1 MIGEQTAIKAAG
13 VAGGCAGLGRKR
25 MARSRGHGSPIV
37 RRMANSSPLLAL
49 LVLCLAGGQP
59 AAAGMAQAPAAA
71 DAPAG
76 AASSPRSEAAVG
88 RVVRVRSIA
97 EYTAAVRRLRPG
109 DTVRLANGVW
119 RDFEIVF
126 TGEGRADAP
135 ITLEA
140 ETPGQVVLSGQS
152 NLRLS
157 GRHLVVRGLRF
168 QDGHSPTTEVI
179 AFRTDSRTLAFN
191 SRVTDVAII
200 DYNRP
205 DRTQTEIW
213 VALFGRNNRFDHSLL
228 AGKATQGVTLA
239 VRLDAPDSNENNH
252 SIDHNLFGRRPP
264 LGSNG
269 GETIRVGTSHNSLED
284 SRTRIENNW
293 FEEASGEVEIISI
306 KSGANLVRGNVFRR
320 SQGAVVL
327 RHGNGNLVENNVFYG
342 DGEPGTGGVRVI
354 NARQTVRNNWF
365 IGLNGTGSVSAL
377 AVMNGVP
384 DSPLNRYHQVV
395 DARIENN
402 TFIAPAR
409 ITFGAGA
416 SEELSLAPRDSIFAR
431 NLIIAAPADLF
442 ELRAPIGGIGF
453 AGNFLNPAAL
463 VPEGAGAGFAPLELP
478 LPQALRVGELPV
490 LDAPAGV
497 GASRFEV
504 VPRTAVGPAW
514 RLERARAAAGGV
526 VSVAPG
532 EDVLDR
538 AVAAAAPG
546 AVLLLGPGHYHQRR
560 LVLVTRPVTLE
571 AADPAQ
577 PPQLTFEGSTLFA
590 VRGAGE
596 LTLRGL
602 AVSGAQAPDAGG
614 NAVIRAE
621 AVAGP
626 SSYALAIEQCSF
638 SAMTVNRGFAVLR
651 GEPGTFARQVR
662 LVDSSFTGISGPV
675 LDLGAETGGLGIYGA
690 ERVEIARSRF
700 ADTPAPALVLVRT
713 GRDESTLGPA
723 LVLEDNLF
731 RNVGQGAGFL
741 QLIGVQRIVARN
753 NQLVDSQPGSLTIQ
767 VGQPTLLEQAASLL
781 RIIDQRPGAS
791 AGGRP

>member
-1 MIGEQTAIKAAG
+1 
-13 VAGGCAGLGRKR
+13 
-25 MARSRGHGSPIV
+25 MARSRWHGSPIA
-37 RRMANSSPLLAL
+37 RRLANSSSLLAL
-49 LVLCLAGGQP
+49 LALCLAGAQP
-59 AAAGMAQAPAAA
+59 AVAGVSLEQSAAGTQ
-71 DAPAG
+71 AG
-76 AASSPRSEAAVG
+76 ASSGASSGTSSGTGPVAG
-88 RVVRVRSIA
+88 RVVRVRSVA

-109 DTVRLANGVW
+109 DTIRLANGVW

-157 GRHLVVRGLRF
+157 GRHLMVRGLRF
-168 QDGHSPTTEVI
+168 QDGYSPTTEVI
-179 AFRTDSRTLAFN
+179 AFRTDSRSLAFN
-191 SRVTDVAII
+191 SRVSDIAII

-228 AGKATQGVTLA
+228 SGKATQGVTLA

-354 NARQTVRNNWF
+354 NANQTVRNNWF

-377 AVMNGVP
+377 SVMNGVP
-384 DSPLNRYHQVV
+384 NSPLNRYHQVV
-395 DARIENN
+395 NARIEGN

-416 SEELSLAPRDSIFAR
+416 SDELSLPPRDSIFAN
-431 NLIIAAPADLF
+431 NLIVGAPADLF
-442 ELRAPIGGIGF
+442 ELRAPIDGISF
-453 AGNFLNPAAL
+453 SGNRLNPAAL
-463 VPEGAGAGFAPLELP
+463 IPEGASSGFAPFDTG
-478 LPQALRVGELPV
+478 LPQALRIGELPV

-504 VPRTAVGPAW
+504 VPRAQVGPSW
-514 RLERARAAAGGV
+514 RLERVRAGAGPV
-526 VSVAPG
+526 VEIRPG

-538 AVAAAAPG
+538 VVAAAAPG
-546 AVLLLGPGHYHQRR
+546 TILRLRPGHYHQRR
-560 LVLVTRPVTLE
+560 LVQVTRPVTLE
-571 AADPAQ
+571 AADPAH
-577 PPQLTFEGSTLFA
+577 PPLLTFEGSTLFA

-626 SSYALAIEQCSF
+626 SSYVLTIEQCSF
-638 SAMTVNRGFAVLR
+638 AAMAVNRGFAVLR
-651 GEPGTFARQVR
+651 GEPGSFARHIR
-662 LVDSSFTGISGPV
+662 LADSSFTGISGPV
-675 LDLGAETGGLGIYGA
+675 FDLGGETGGLGIYAA
-690 ERVEIARSRF
+690 ERVEIIRSRF
-700 ADTPAPALVLVRT
+700 ADTPTPALVLVRG

-731 RNVGQGAGFL
+731 RNVGQAAGFL

-767 VGQPTLLEQAASLL
+767 VGQPTLLGQAASLL